1 MTGSCDDCA
10 RLMTWENR
18 VDFEGHGGEMMSDCG
33 LSDHLMTDDVC
44 ELADMGRCPFWKP
57 IEVESLTET
66 HFDIFKE
73 THHERMRVQRDMPG
87 MRLHDMPHG

>member
-18 VDFEGHGGEMMSDCG
+18 VDFEGHGGEMASECD
-33 LSDHLMTDDVC
+33 LPDHLMTDDVC

-73 THHERMRVQRDMPG
+73 THHERMR
-87 MRLHDMPHG
+87 L